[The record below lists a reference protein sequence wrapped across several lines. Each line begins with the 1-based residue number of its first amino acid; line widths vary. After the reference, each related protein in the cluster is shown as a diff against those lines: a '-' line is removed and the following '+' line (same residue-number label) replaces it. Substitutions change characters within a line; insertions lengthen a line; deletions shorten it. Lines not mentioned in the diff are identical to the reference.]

1 MKNSMRNL
9 IKVIAVL
16 LTLFIQNTMKA
27 QNWETPIIEGYG
39 KIVLYEKAQN
49 KPDPSKE
56 YKIIFHIKNGKE
68 REGVNEG
75 LWKIARLINLMGSYE
90 VPPDHLKI
98 VAIISGTAT
107 PVVLTEDEH
116 VKRENS
122 TNPNLDLL
130 SKLKQHHVKILVC
143 GQALGKHKIDADKD
157 LNPYIELTTSAL
169 IAIPMYQMEGYMPM
183 F

>member
-1 MKNSMRNL
+1 MKNT
-9 IKVIAVL
+9 IKVLALL
-16 LTLFIQNTMKA
+16 LTLFIQNIMNA

-39 KIVLYEKAQN
+39 KIVHYDKAQN

-56 YKIIFHIKNGKE
+56 YKIIFHIKDGKE

-90 VPPDHLKI
+90 VPQDHLQI

-107 PVVLTEDEH
+107 PIVLTDTEH
-116 VKRENS
+116 KLRENK

-130 SKLKQHHVKILVC
+130 NKLNKHNVKIMVC
-143 GQALGKHKIDADKD
+143 GQALGKHKIDLEQD
-157 LNPYIELTTSAL
+157 LNPQIEVTVSGLTAM
-169 IAIPMYQMEGYMPM
+169 IIYQMDGYVPM
-183 F
+183 L